1 MRFMRFVRFVR
12 IALKLC
18 PTFTVA
24 ALIAATYVCGRTRVC
39 ARCERYTRITIRFDQ
54 ILFMSQK

>member
-1 MRFMRFVRFVR
+1 MR
-12 IALKLC
+12 IALELC

-24 ALIAATYVCGRTRVC
+24 ALLAATYVCGRARVC
-39 ARCERYTRITIRFDQ
+39 ARCERLNLITIRFDQ